1 MRLNLKKIA
10 FSVFAAGLLTFGA
23 QAQFEGIIEFEKNVG
38 NVNVNYRYFVKG
50 DHIRIEE
57 VAEDGAVEGIQLI
70 NLTKKTMYAISPEQK
85 LYMEAPNR
93 RPAAEFKVE
102 VERTGNSKEING
114 MKCKEII
121 VSSTE
126 KDRKIIYWVAKGEY
140 DFFIPMLIALNRKE
154 NQSLFFQKI
163 EGIAGFFPMLSQ
175 EYILSSNRL
184 VSELKATEVKAKA
197 NDASIFE
204 IPSDYKK
211 FER

>member
-10 FSVFAAGLLTFGA
+10 FSAFAAGILSFGA

-38 NVNVNYRYFVKG
+38 SVNVNYRYFVKG

-70 NLTKKTMYAISPEQK
+70 DLSEKTMYAISPEQK

-93 RPAAEFKVE
+93 RPAGEFEVE
-102 VERTGNSKEING
+102 VERTGKTKEING
-114 MKCKEII
+114 IKCKEII
-121 VSSTE
+121 VSSTA

-140 DFFIPMLIALNRKE
+140 DFFIPMLVALNRKE

-163 EGIAGFFPMLSQ
+163 EEIDGFFPMLSQ
-175 EYILSSNRL
+175 EYILSTNRL
-184 VSELKATEVKAKA
+184 VSELKTTGVKSKTNEA
-197 NDASIFE
+197 NIFE

>member
-10 FSVFAAGLLTFGA
+10 FSAFAAGILSFGA

-38 NVNVNYRYFVKG
+38 SVNVNYRYFVKG

-70 NLTKKTMYAISPEQK
+70 DLSKKTMYAISPEQK

-93 RPAAEFKVE
+93 RPAEPFEVE
-102 VERTGNSKEING
+102 VERTGKTKEING
-114 MKCKEII
+114 IKCKEII
-121 VSSTE
+121 VSSTI

-140 DFFIPMLIALNRKE
+140 DFFMPMLIALNRKE

-163 EGIAGFFPMLSQ
+163 KEIDGFFPMLSQ
-175 EYILSSNRL
+175 EYILSTNRL
-184 VSELKATEVKAKA
+184 VSELKTTEVKSKTNEA
-197 NDASIFE
+197 NIFE
-204 IPSDYKK
+204 IPSDYTK

>member
-10 FSVFAAGLLTFGA
+10 FSVFATGILSFGA
-23 QAQFEGIIEFEKNVG
+23 QAQFEGVIEFEKNVG

-70 NLTKKTMYAISPEQK
+70 DLSKKTMYAISPEQK

-93 RPAAEFKVE
+93 RPAGEFEVE
-102 VERTGNSKEING
+102 VEKTGKTKEING
-114 MKCKEII
+114 VKCKEII
-121 VSSTE
+121 VSSTA

-140 DFFIPMLIALNRKE
+140 DFFIPMLVSLNRKE

-163 EGIAGFFPMLSQ
+163 EGIDGFFPMLSQ
-175 EYILSSNRL
+175 EYILSTNRL
-184 VSELKATEVKAKA
+184 VSE
-197 NDASIFE
+197 
-204 IPSDYKK
+204 
-211 FER
+211 

>member
-10 FSVFAAGLLTFGA
+10 FSAFAAGILSFGA

-38 NVNVNYRYFVKG
+38 SVNVNYRYFVKG

-57 VAEDGAVEGIQLI
+57 VAEDGAIEGIQLI
-70 NLTKKTMYAISPEQK
+70 DLSEKTMYAISPEQK

-93 RPAAEFKVE
+93 RPAGEFEVE
-102 VERTGNSKEING
+102 VERTGKTKEING
-114 MKCKEII
+114 IKCKEII
-121 VSSTE
+121 VSSTA
-126 KDRKIIYWVAKGEY
+126 KDRKIIYWVSKGEY
-140 DFFIPMLIALNRKE
+140 DFFIPMLVALNRKE

-163 EGIAGFFPMLSQ
+163 KEIDGFFPMLSQ
-175 EYILSSNRL
+175 EYILSTNRL
-184 VSELKATEVKAKA
+184 VSELKTIGVKAKTNEA
-197 NDASIFE
+197 NLFE